1 MKNMRLQ
8 KSGLVLLMSCLPF
21 VSWSTHVSGSTN
33 QVILEKYSDPALI
46 TFVRTVVETN
56 PRVQAARA
64 AMDAS
69 RALESAAGRPLYNP
83 KLEADYE
90 NAVDRTWEVGIGQTL
105 DWNGKRKARL
115 SVAASD
121 RHAIEAEFLAT
132 RRDLA
137 VELMS
142 GLTVYQTGVQRDAL
156 AVERQRVMRE
166 FAELAQRRFDAG
178 DLNQVEAELATLAFV
193 EAQIQRATAAA
204 DLAEAKQ
211 AVRNLTLTTAPDQ
224 WPSVDTQLPQIPTV
238 NNPQGLVMELPEVLA
253 AQRRVDAA
261 DARVELREREKRPDP
276 TLSLRGGRE
285 DDSTLVGV
293 NLSIPIYIRNSFKY
307 EVSAAVAERDYAQ
320 QRVDDLLRHAYA
332 RYLSATERYELSRNA
347 WNGWKQTGQISL
359 KRQGD
364 LLQRMW
370 EAGELSTTDFLVQ
383 LRQTLDTR
391 ESALNL
397 ELTMWRAWFEW
408 LAASGQVDKWLGQ
421 EESS

>member
-1 MKNMRLQ
+1 MRLQ
-8 KSGLVLLMSCLPF
+8 ISGMVLLMSCLLLVPWP
-21 VSWSTHVSGSTN
+21 SHVSGSTD
-33 QVILEKYSDPALI
+33 QLVLEKYSDPTLI
-46 TFVRTVVETN
+46 NFVRTVVETN

-83 KLEADYE
+83 ELEADYE

-105 DWNGKRKARL
+105 DWNGKRKARS

-156 AVERQRVMRE
+156 AAERQRVMRE
-166 FAELAQRRFDAG
+166 FADLAQRRFAAG
-178 DLNQVEAELATLAFV
+178 DLNQVEADLATLAFV
-193 EAQIQRATAAA
+193 DAQIQRATAAA

-211 AVRNLTLTTAPDQ
+211 TVRNLTLITTPDQ
-224 WPSVDTQLPQIPTV
+224 WPSVDLKLPHIPTV
-238 NNPQGLVMELPEVLA
+238 NNPQELVMQLPEVQA
-253 AQRRVDAA
+253 AQRRMEAA
-261 DARVELREREKRPDP
+261 DARVALREREQRPDP
-276 TLSLRGGRE
+276 TVSLRGGRE
-285 DDSTLVGV
+285 DESTLVGI
-293 NLSIPIYIRNSFKY
+293 NLSIPLYIRNSFKY
-307 EVSAAVAERDYAQ
+307 EVSAAVADRDQAQ
-320 QRVDDLLRHAYA
+320 QLVDDLLRHAYA
-332 RYLSATERYELSRNA
+332 RFLSASERYEISRNA
-347 WNGWKQTGQISL
+347 WDGWEQTGQISL
-359 KRQGD
+359 ERQGD

-397 ELTMWRAWFEW
+397 KLTMWRAWFEW

>member
-1 MKNMRLQ
+1 MRLQ
-8 KSGLVLLMSCLPF
+8 ISGMVLLMSCLPL
-21 VSWSTHVSGSTN
+21 VPWPSHVSGSTD
-33 QVILEKYSDPALI
+33 QLVLEKYSDPTLI
-46 TFVRTVVETN
+46 SFVRTVVETN

-83 KLEADYE
+83 ELEADYE

-105 DWNGKRKARL
+105 DWNGKRKARS

-156 AVERQRVMRE
+156 AAERQRVMRE
-166 FAELAQRRFDAG
+166 FADLAQRRFAAG
-178 DLNQVEAELATLAFV
+178 DLNQVEADLATLAFV
-193 EAQIQRATAAA
+193 DAQIQRATAAA

-211 AVRNLTLTTAPDQ
+211 TVRNLTLITTPDQ
-224 WPSVDTQLPQIPTV
+224 WPSVDLKLPHIPTV
-238 NNPQGLVMELPEVLA
+238 NNPQELVMQLPEVQA
-253 AQRRVDAA
+253 AQRRMEAA
-261 DARVELREREKRPDP
+261 DARVALREREQRPDP
-276 TLSLRGGRE
+276 TVSLRGGRE
-285 DDSTLVGV
+285 DESTLVGI
-293 NLSIPIYIRNSFKY
+293 NLSIPLYIRNSFKY
-307 EVSAAVAERDYAQ
+307 EVSAAVADRDQAQ
-320 QRVDDLLRHAYA
+320 QLVDDLLRHAYA
-332 RYLSATERYELSRNA
+332 RFLSASERYEISRNA
-347 WNGWKQTGQISL
+347 WDGWEQTGQISL
-359 KRQGD
+359 ERQGD

-397 ELTMWRAWFEW
+397 KLTMWRAWFEW

>member
-1 MKNMRLQ
+1 
-8 KSGLVLLMSCLPF
+8 MSCLPF

>member
-1 MKNMRLQ
+1 MRLQ
-8 KSGLVLLMSCLPF
+8 ISGLVLLMSCLPL
-21 VSWSTHVSGSTN
+21 VSWSTHVSGSN
-33 QVILEKYSDPALI
+33 DQLVLEKYSDPNLI
-46 TFVRTVVETN
+46 NFVRTVVETN

-64 AMDAS
+64 AMNAS
-69 RALESAAGRPLYNP
+69 RALEFAAGRPLYNP
-83 KLEADYE
+83 ELEADYE
-90 NAVDRTWEVGIGQTL
+90 NAVDRTWEVGIGQTI
-105 DWNGKRKARL
+105 DWNGKRKARS
-115 SVAASD
+115 SVAASN

-142 GLTVYQTGVQRDAL
+142 GLTVYQTGVQRDGL
-156 AVERQRVMRE
+156 AAERQRVMRE

-178 DLNQVEAELATLAFV
+178 DLNQVEADLATLAFMD
-193 EAQIQRATAAA
+193 AQIQRATAAA

-211 AVRNLTLTTAPDQ
+211 AVRNLTLITTSVQ
-224 WPSVDTQLPQIPTV
+224 WPSVDLKLPDIPTV
-238 NNPQGLVMELPEVLA
+238 NNPQELVMHLPEVQA

-261 DARVELREREKRPDP
+261 DALVELREREQRPDP
-276 TLSLRGGRE
+276 TVSLRGGRE
-285 DDSTLVGV
+285 DDSTLVGI
-293 NLSIPIYIRNSFKY
+293 NLSIPFYIRNSFKY

-320 QRVDDLLRHAYA
+320 QLVDDLLRHAYA
-332 RYLSATERYELSRNA
+332 RFLSASERYELSRNA
-347 WNGWKQTGQISL
+347 WDGWEQTGQISL
-359 KRQGD
+359 ERQGD

-391 ESALNL
+391 ESALKL
-397 ELTMWRAWFEW
+397 KLTMWRAWFEW